1 MKKRCAV
8 FFAFLVL
15 SGAFGED
22 APEIPSEA
30 QLKRLLNKPAA
41 VYTKVDSYKEEEK
54 VWIAMEADV
63 HVCTDIP
70 LSKLKAAVTDYDN
83 YVNIFKRTSASA
95 ASAAGGAD
103 IVLSMQL
110 VVGALGITFVTN
122 YSVLMT
128 EEIDGPDRFLL
139 RFSHYSDDGTV
150 KNVRGYWYFKT
161 VSVDGKPCTYI
172 RYFSASDSI
181 KKNVLQKTAVSMF
194 IVSEY
199 TGMLR
204 ELLAAAVGG
213 KTRSGP

>member
-1 MKKRCAV
+1 MKKCCVV

-15 SGAFGED
+15 SGAFGEN
-22 APEIPSEA
+22 APEIPPEA
-30 QLKRLLNKPAA
+30 QLKRLLDRPAS
-41 VYTKVDSYKEEEK
+41 VHTKVDSYKEGEK
-54 VWIAMEADV
+54 VWIALEADV

-83 YVNIFKRTSASA
+83 YVNIFKRTTASA
-95 ASAAGGAD
+95 ASSAGD
-103 IVLSMQL
+103 VVLSLQL

-128 EEIDGPDRFLL
+128 EEIDEPDRFLL

-161 VSVDGKPCTYI
+161 VYVDGKPCTYI

-181 KKNVLQKTAVSMF
+181 KKNVFQKTASSMF

-199 TGMLR
+199 TGMLK
-204 ELLAAAVGG
+204 ELLAAA
-213 KTRSGP
+213 RH